1 MRNYNKSTYVIAGVA
16 IAVLLVA
23 FLVIKNVIIPLLVH
37 YDTSSTIKEAAN
49 NKSVEEIKV
58 FNLEFEKYT
67 EEEQTGKEVKELIN
81 KVIEKN
87 KNDEKINLSYLGVTY
102 EGLSELDMVSDQI
115 SEMRLYK
122 IECDKDDNGKINK
135 INIIDVEL

>member
-67 EEEQTGKEVKELIN
+67 EEEQTGKEVKELM
-81 KVIEKN
+81 KK
-87 KNDEKINLSYLGVTY
+87 
-102 EGLSELDMVSDQI
+102 
-115 SEMRLYK
+115 
-122 IECDKDDNGKINK
+122 
-135 INIIDVEL
+135 